1 MRGAKKHRSN
11 TGLTLV
17 ELLVVVIIVGVLAAT
32 ALPNFF
38 GASTKAKES
47 GVKIN
52 AHTTHV
58 AVESY
63 ATDHSGVYPTA
74 IDEVKFYFPG
84 GDGAAG
90 SQPGDQ
96 LKNPFDNSM
105 AYPTDGS
112 PATSQGEIGY
122 EAGVPRDGA
131 YTVTGFGQ
139 NAIVITLQ
147 P

>member
-1 MRGAKKHRSN
+1 MRGAKRHRLN

-17 ELLVVVIIVGVLAAT
+17 ELLVVVIIIGVLAAT

-63 ATDHSGVYPTA
+63 ATDHAGVYPTA
-74 IDEVKFYFPG
+74 VAEYTYYFPG
-84 GDGAAG
+84 GDGTA
-90 SQPGDQ
+90 Q
-96 LKNPFDNSM
+96 
-105 AYPTDGS
+105 
-112 PATSQGEIGY
+112 
-122 EAGVPRDGA
+122 
-131 YTVTGFGQ
+131 
-139 NAIVITLQ
+139 
-147 P
+147 

>member
-1 MRGAKKHRSN
+1 MRGAKRHRAYK
-11 TGLTLV
+11 GLTLV

-74 IDEVKFYFPG
+74 VGDFTYYFPG
-84 GDGAAG
+84 GDGPAG
-90 SQPGDQ
+90 SQQGDQ

-112 PATSQGEIGY
+112 AAGTQGEIGY
-122 EAGVPRDGA
+122 QPDLPRPGA
-131 YTVTGFGQ
+131 YTVTGYGQ
-139 NAIVITLQ
+139 SATIITLQ

>member
-1 MRGAKKHRSN
+1 MRGAKTPRSN
-11 TGLTLV
+11 KGLTLV

-58 AVESY
+58 AVESF
-63 ATDHSGVYPTA
+63 ATDHSGVYPTGVG
-74 IDEVKFYFPG
+74 DFTYYFPG

-90 SQPGDQ
+90 GIQGDK
-96 LKNPFDNSM
+96 LKNPFDNTT

-112 PATSQGEIGY
+112 PASAQGEIGY
-122 EAGVPRDGA
+122 EANVPRDGA
-131 YTVTGFGQ
+131 YTVTGYGQ
-139 NAIVITLQ
+139 SAIVITLQ

>member
-1 MRGAKKHRSN
+1 MRGVKSLRSN
-11 TGLTLV
+11 KGLTLV

-52 AHTTHV
+52 AHTAHV

-63 ATDHSGVYPTA
+63 ATDHSGVYPTSVG
-74 IDEVKFYFPG
+74 DFTYYFPG

-90 SQPGDQ
+90 SQQGDQ
-96 LKNPFDNSM
+96 LKNPFDSTM
-105 AYPTDGS
+105 AYPTDGAAAS
-112 PATSQGEIGY
+112 AQGEIGY
-122 EAGVPRDGA
+122 QPDVPRDGA

-139 NAIVITLQ
+139 SAIVITLQ

>member
-1 MRGAKKHRSN
+1 MRGRQHRSN
-11 TGLTLV
+11 RGLTLV

-63 ATDHSGVYPTA
+63 ATDHDGVYPNAVGDFT
-74 IDEVKFYFPG
+74 FYFPG
-84 GDGAAG
+84 GDGTA
-90 SQPGDQ
+90 QTNPGDQ
-96 LKNPFDNSM
+96 LKNPFDNTM

-112 PATSQGEIGY
+112 PAAAQGEIGY
-122 EAGVPRDGA
+122 QSGVPRDGA